1 MMLRWSL
8 GQPEAAAAI
17 EAAVDAALEAGY
29 RTRDLLPADSGDGVA
44 AMLVG
49 TREMARVIGDRI
61 AI

>member
-17 EAAVDAALEAGY
+17 EAAVDDALDAGY
-29 RTRDLLPADSGDGVA
+29 RTRDLLPAGGADDGA
-44 AMLVG
+44 LTLVG

>member
-8 GQPEAAAAI
+8 GRPDAAAAI
-17 EAAVDAALEAGY
+17 EDAVTGALDDGY
-29 RTRDLLPADSGDGVA
+29 RTRDLLPATDADEA
-44 AMLVG
+44 AVTVVG